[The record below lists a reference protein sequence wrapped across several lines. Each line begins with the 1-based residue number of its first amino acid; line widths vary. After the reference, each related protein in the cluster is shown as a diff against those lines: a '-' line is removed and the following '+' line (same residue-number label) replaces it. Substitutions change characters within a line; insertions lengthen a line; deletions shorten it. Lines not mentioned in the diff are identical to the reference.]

1 MASEVEA
8 EQSWR
13 DREDRGDQPVCL
25 SQHNTTVSVSV
36 SLGRSDLM
44 VSCDRALLGLA
55 VFTVQSMLGLI
66 IQYQSETFLAF
77 SNLLASQLSAA
88 Q

>member
-25 SQHNTTVSVSV
+25 SQHNTTVSVS
-36 SLGRSDLM
+36 LGRSDLM
-44 VSCDRALLGLA
+44 VSCDRAVLGLA